1 MSTPA
6 TRDPATP
13 LWRGVVLLRVVTW
26 AFALGVVIAHRGEFQ
41 RAWLAWAVVG
51 AMGGWTLVSGVAYLR
66 EGGRWRWLVVLDVVL
81 TTGLMLLS
89 PFILSPTQYAE
100 AAPLITTV
108 WAAVGPIAAA
118 TRFGAG
124 GGVLAGL
131 VVAVGTGVARERL
144 DLDVFRDGVLLC
156 ASSVLIGMAAT
167 TARRSADALALAL
180 RTEAATAER
189 ERLARSIHDSV
200 LQVLARVR
208 RRGMEV
214 GGEAADLARLAGEQE
229 IALRALV
236 TTEPSWAVASNG
248 TADLRSALQL
258 LATPSVQVATPAGT
272 VDLPAHVTSELV
284 AVTREALSNVEKH
297 AGPDARA
304 WVLLEELA
312 GEVVVSIRDDG
323 PGIPEGR
330 LARAEADGHL
340 GVVESIRGRV
350 RDLGGTAALDS
361 APGRGTEWEVRVPNT
376 PVPNKTAPN
385 KNVRNKTR
393 GGR

>member
-1 MSTPA
+1 MTTPV

-13 LWRGVVLLRVVTW
+13 LWRGVVVLRVVTW

-41 RAWLAWAVVG
+41 RPWLAWTVVG
-51 AMGGWTLVSGVAYLR
+51 AMGVWTLLSSIAYAR

-89 PFILSPTQYAE
+89 PFILSDTQYAE

-108 WAAVGPIAAA
+108 WAAVGPLAAA
-118 TRFGAG
+118 IRFGAG
-124 GGVLAGL
+124 PGVVAGL

-156 ASSVLIGMAAT
+156 ASSLLVGMAAT
-167 TARRSADALALAL
+167 TARRSAEALALAL

-208 RRGMEV
+208 RRGLEV

-236 TTEPSWAVASNG
+236 TTEPSWAASNG

-258 LATPSVQVATPAGT
+258 LATPTVQVATPAGT

-304 WVLLEELA
+304 WVLLEDL
-312 GEVVVSIRDDG
+312 GHEVVVSVRDDG

-350 RDLGGTAALDS
+350 RDLGGTATLDS
-361 APGRGTEWEVRVPNT
+361 APGRGTEWEVRVPHT
-376 PVPNKTAPN
+376 TEPN
-385 KNVRNKTR
+385 RTR